1 LPFDLHP
8 EYPPTGKPR
17 EAWYDR
23 IRPRFE
29 EEGLVYNPNPDV
41 IPRTL
46 DALRLA
52 ELARDLGRHQQ
63 IHDRFMDAYWEGSID
78 LTSHH
83 ELRQLV
89 RDLPGGD
96 VERVLASDEYRAR
109 VDASTAQ
116 AQSIGIN
123 GIPAWLIDGKLLVPG
138 AQPRDVFRRAFE
150 QLAA

>member
-1 LPFDLHP
+1 
-8 EYPPTGKPR
+8 
-17 EAWYDR
+17 
-23 IRPRFE
+23 
-29 EEGLVYNPNPDV
+29 
-41 IPRTL
+41 
-46 DALRLA
+46 
-52 ELARDLGRHQQ
+52 
-63 IHDRFMDAYWEGSID
+63 MDAYWEGSID

-89 RDLPGGD
+89 RDLPAGD